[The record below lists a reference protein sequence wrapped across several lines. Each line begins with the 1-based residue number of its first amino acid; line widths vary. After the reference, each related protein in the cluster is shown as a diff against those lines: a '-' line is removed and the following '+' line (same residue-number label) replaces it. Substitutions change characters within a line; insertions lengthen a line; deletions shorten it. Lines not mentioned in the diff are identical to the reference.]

1 MAEQGSKTASRWR
14 KFRWLYV
21 ARLVVASVVSVV
33 AVAVIV
39 RAVVVMLRPEK
50 LQLQLGGG
58 LVAFDNILSLPPP
71 NNTVTLT
78 FVLRAN
84 NPSGRASV
92 EYGNVAVRLTEAVA
106 AAASSSSS
114 SPATAA
120 TIAAFDL
127 TENIPVLQQTAHEV
141 IVTVG
146 LTPKQD
152 LPMRYV
158 RALYEGRAV
167 AGAQMGLT
175 GVLTTHVAM
184 KSTSVRTTYYCWP
197 VSIAIGKVDPA
208 ATNGDVACFDEKDA
222 PAHM

>member
-50 LQLQLGGG
+50 LQLQLAGG

-71 NNTVTLT
+71 NDTVTLT
-78 FVLRAN
+78 FVLRGN

-92 EYGNVAVRLTEAVA
+92 EYGNVAVRLTEAA

-127 TENIPVLQQTAHEV
+127 PKNIPVLQQTAHEV

-167 AGAQMGLT
+167 AGAQMQLS

-184 KSTSVRTTYYCWP
+184 KATSVPTTYYCWP